1 MNTLF
6 PCLVIFLCL
15 ISAPAFKGSNFHAGS
30 APLSDKPDQF
40 FREKNSPASRSH
52 SAGTPF
58 YHQKIKDTSEPEKSH
73 KAAGIGQAESPA
85 GPNLDKVDLDLY
97 LSVESVLSMVK
108 KKQEVHLVDV
118 RESQDFE
125 KVHVSG
131 SIHIPLYAL
140 KTKAFL
146 KDKPLV
152 LVSEGYPNFALE
164 QTCKGLRVAGFTKTS
179 ILNGGL
185 RCWLQK
191 KGPIEGDAFARNELS
206 RVPPKHFFAHKDSPE
221 WLVITVSRSA
231 AGSSQPLIPGALHLP
246 WEGNPSK
253 FASAL
258 KAIINSKARSPLL
271 SVLVCD
277 ERGEKYESIDRAV
290 HQEEIRKVFYL
301 KGGMEAYQAFLQQQA
316 LLGQPG
322 KEEVKRCVNCP

>member
-1 MNTLF
+1 M
-6 PCLVIFLCL
+6 
-15 ISAPAFKGSNFHAGS
+15 G
-30 APLSDKPDQF
+30 
-40 FREKNSPASRSH
+40 
-52 SAGTPF
+52 
-58 YHQKIKDTSEPEKSH
+58 
-73 KAAGIGQAESPA
+73 
-85 GPNLDKVDLDLY
+85 DLDLY
-97 LSVESVLSMVK
+97 VSVESVLTMGK

-118 RESQDFE
+118 RESQDFA

-131 SIHIPLYAL
+131 SIHVPLYAL

-164 QTCKGLRVAGFTKTS
+164 QTCKDLRVAGFTKTS

-185 RCWLQK
+185 RSWIQK

-231 AGSSQPLIPGALHLP
+231 AGSSQPLIPGALRLP
-246 WEGNPSK
+246 WEGNAPN

-290 HQEEIRKVFYL
+290 QQEEIRKVFYL

>member
-1 MNTLF
+1 MTG
-6 PCLVIFLCL
+6 
-15 ISAPAFKGSNFHAGS
+15 SPAFLFLLLQPNLTASNVSNDASCILEKSVARIKGKRILSSRRKLPEGNGLIMKS
-30 APLSDKPDQF
+30 AWSKGILPLILWFATGLLFSSF
-40 FREKNSPASRSH
+40 SPAVHADSGSLYISTE
-52 SAGTPF
+52 SA
-58 YHQKIKDTSEPEKSH
+58 
-73 KAAGIGQAESPA
+73 
-85 GPNLDKVDLDLY
+85 
-97 LSVESVLSMVK
+97 LSMLK
-108 KKQEVHLVDV
+108 RKQDILFIDARD
-118 RESQDFE
+118 REAFE
-125 KVHVSG
+125 KFRIPG

-164 QTCKGLRVAGFTKTS
+164 QTCKGLRDAGFTKTS

-185 RCWLQK
+185 RCWLQN
-191 KGPIEGDAFARNELS
+191 KGPIAGDAFASHEVS
-206 RVPPKHFFAHKDSPE
+206 RLPPKDFFSQKDSPE

-258 KAIINSKARSPLL
+258 KAIINDKARSPLL

-290 HQEEIRKVFYL
+290 QREEIRKVFYL

>member
-1 MNTLF
+1 MCSYFHMAISSRGILSINLWF
-6 PCLVIFLCL
+6 CACLL
-15 ISAPAFKGSNFHAGS
+15 ISYFYPV
-30 APLSDKPDQF
+30 LL
-40 FREKNSPASRSH
+40 
-52 SAGTPF
+52 AGTSSTQIMQCAEKVGRSRAYSTP
-58 YHQKIKDTSEPEKSH
+58 YLKDASEKDNAH
-73 KAAGIGQAESPA
+73 
-85 GPNLDKVDLDLY
+85 LH
-97 LSVESVLSMVK
+97 LSMESVLSMLK
-108 KKQEVHLVDV
+108 KRQEILFVDV
-118 RESQDFE
+118 RDREAFE
-125 KVHVSG
+125 KFRIPG

-164 QTCKGLRVAGFTKTS
+164 QTCKALRDAGFTKTS

-185 RCWLQK
+185 RYWIQK
-191 KGPIEGDAFARNELS
+191 KGPIEGDAFAQNELS
-206 RVPPKHFFAHKDSPE
+206 RLSPRDFFAQKDSPE

-231 AGSSQPLIPGALHLP
+231 AGSSQPLIPGAVHLP
-246 WEGNPSK
+246 FEGNAPK
-253 FASAL
+253 FTSAL
-258 KAIINSKARSPLL
+258 NAIINSKARSPLL

-290 HQEEIRKVFYL
+290 RKEEICKVFYL

-322 KEEVKRCVNCP
+322 KEEVKRCVNCL

>member
-1 MNTLF
+1 MTG
-6 PCLVIFLCL
+6 
-15 ISAPAFKGSNFHAGS
+15 SPAFFVQVASAISERFECCYWRFFHSGEIGSEDINGKRILSSRRKLPEGNGLIMKSAWSKGILPLILWFATGLLFS
-30 APLSDKPDQF
+30 AF
-40 FREKNSPASRSH
+40 SPAVHADSGS
-52 SAGTPF
+52 
-58 YHQKIKDTSEPEKSH
+58 
-73 KAAGIGQAESPA
+73 
-85 GPNLDKVDLDLY
+85 LY
-97 LSVESVLSMVK
+97 ISTESVLSMLNK
-108 KKQEVHLVDV
+108 RQEILFVDV
-118 RESQDFE
+118 RDRGAFDRFRIP
-125 KVHVSG
+125 G

-140 KTKAFL
+140 KTKPFL
-146 KDKPLV
+146 KDKLLV

-164 QTCKGLRVAGFTKTS
+164 QTCEGVKVAGFTKTS
-179 ILNGGL
+179 ILSGGL
-185 RCWLQK
+185 RSWIQK

-206 RVPPKHFFAHKDSPE
+206 RVPPKHFYAHKDSPE

-231 AGSSQPLIPGALHLP
+231 AGSSQPMIPGALHLP
-246 WEGNPSK
+246 WEEGNPSK

-290 HQEEIRKVFYL
+290 QQEEIRKVFYL